1 MKARSAGKRAAS
13 SRSRRVNKDPCCETM
28 RVALADP
35 TIPIV
40 FNPKFR
46 EYGIRVLDGGTSY
59 IAMKYCPWC
68 RRRLPSSLRDQWL
81 KRIRKLGF
89 EPGDKKIPSK
99 YLDASWY
106 SSRSR

>member
-1 MKARSAGKRAAS
+1 MKARSAKKRTAP
-13 SRSRRVNKDPCCETM
+13 RKSRRLNNPCCETM

-35 TIPIV
+35 TIPLV
-40 FNPKFR
+40 FIPKFR

-68 RRRLPSSLRDQWL
+68 RRKLPSSLRDQWL

-106 SSRSR
+106 SSTSG